1 MPYRMRD
8 GLSFCFVGGEVIFL
22 DLLRDRYFALPPS
35 AAELLATMVGGVA
48 NSTDIEGTSLE
59 ALFEE
64 SKEAA
69 PIAPFVLQVPSKMI
83 DASASTASARH
94 LAAVSLAHVD
104 AYARLRIQ
112 PLHRILRALKLEL
125 PRFNRSA
132 DVASLVAAFRKS
144 DAVVSRQD
152 RCLWKALALIVYLR
166 RKGVPARLVFGV
178 AVRPFHAHCWVQTE
192 EALLIDEPDVVAGF
206 VPILSVP

>member
-1 MPYRMRD
+1 MPYRLRD
-8 GLSFCFVGGEVIFL
+8 GLSFCFVGSEVIFL
-22 DLLRDRYFALPPS
+22 DLPRDRYFALSPS

-48 NSTDIEGTSLE
+48 NSRDIEGTSLE

-69 PIAPFVLQVPSKMI
+69 SIAPFVLQVPSSRI
-83 DASASTASARH
+83 RASASTSSARD
-94 LAAVSLAHVD
+94 LAAAFHAHVD

-112 PLHRILRALKLEL
+112 PLHQILRALEPEL

-132 DVASLVAAFRKS
+132 DVGSLVAAFRKS
-144 DAVVSRQD
+144 DAVISRQD
-152 RCLWKALALIVYLR
+152 RCLWKALALILYLR
-166 RKGVPARLVFGV
+166 RKGVSARLVFGV

-192 EALLIDEPDVVAGF
+192 EALLNDEPDVVGGF

>member
-1 MPYRMRD
+1 MPYRLRD

-22 DLLRDRYFALPPS
+22 DLPRDRYFALSPS
-35 AAELLATMVGGVA
+35 AAELLTSMIGGVA
-48 NSTDIEGTSLE
+48 NPRDIAGTPLE

-69 PIAPFVLQVPSKMI
+69 SIAPFVLQVPSKMI
-83 DASASTASARH
+83 DASASMSPARD
-94 LAAVSLAHVD
+94 LAAVSHAHVD

-112 PLHRILRALKLEL
+112 PLHRILRALKPEP
-125 PRFNRSA
+125 PRFSCSA

-144 DAVVSRQD
+144 DAVISRQD
-152 RCLWKALALIVYLR
+152 RCLWKSLALILYLR
-166 RKGVPARLVFGV
+166 RKGVRARLVFGV
-178 AVRPFHAHCWVQTE
+178 AVRPFHAHCWVQTD

>member
-1 MPYRMRD
+1 MPYRLRD

-22 DLLRDRYFALPPS
+22 DLPKDRYFALSPS

-48 NSTDIEGTSLE
+48 NPRDIAGTLE

-69 PIAPFVLQVPSKMI
+69 SIAPIVLQVPSTRL
-83 DASASTASARH
+83 DASASTPSARD
-94 LAAVSLAHVD
+94 LAAVFHAHVD
-104 AYARLRIQ
+104 AYVRLRIQ
-112 PLHRILRALKLEL
+112 PLHRILRALKPEL
-125 PRFNRSA
+125 PRLNRSA

-144 DAVVSRQD
+144 DVVISRQD
-152 RCLWKALALIVYLR
+152 RCLWKALALILYLR
-166 RKGVPARLVFGV
+166 RKGVAARLVFGV
-178 AVRPFHAHCWVQTE
+178 AVRPFHAHCWVQTD

-206 VPILSVP
+206 VPIHSVP

>member
-1 MPYRMRD
+1 MPYRLRD

-22 DLLRDRYFALPPS
+22 DLLRDRYFALSPS

-48 NSTDIEGTSLE
+48 NPRDIAGTPLE

-69 PIAPFVLQVPSKMI
+69 SIAPFVLQVPSTRI
-83 DASASTASARH
+83 RASASTSSARD
-94 LAAVSLAHVD
+94 LAAVFHAHVD
-104 AYARLRIQ
+104 AYVRLRIQ
-112 PLHRILRALKLEL
+112 PLHRILRALKPEL
-125 PRFNRSA
+125 PRLNRSA

-144 DAVVSRQD
+144 DVVISRQD
-152 RCLWKALALIVYLR
+152 RCLWKALALILYLR
-166 RKGVPARLVFGV
+166 RKGVAARLVFGV
-178 AVRPFHAHCWVQTE
+178 AVRPFHAHCWVQTD

-206 VPILSVP
+206 VPIHSVP